1 MVKQLGLF
9 APNFG
14 AKSSYVFTQSPQ
26 KTSQLNP
33 EFTALACWTNSL
45 YYHNCSIDGG
55 TSPEY
60 FGYQLAQ
67 ELNEE
72 AGRYVGL

>member
-1 MVKQLGLF
+1 MLSR
-9 APNFG
+9 NRR
-14 AKSSYVFTQSPQ
+14 

-33 EFTALACWTNSL
+33 EFTALTCWTNSL
-45 YYHNCSIDGG
+45 YYHNCCIDGD